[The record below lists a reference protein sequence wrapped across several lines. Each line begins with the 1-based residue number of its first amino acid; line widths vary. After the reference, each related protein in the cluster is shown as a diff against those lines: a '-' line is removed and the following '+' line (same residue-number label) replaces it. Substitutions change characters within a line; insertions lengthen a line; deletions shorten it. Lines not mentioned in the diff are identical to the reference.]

1 MEKLNEWKQYL
12 EQHRKLTKRFLHLTE
27 RQENLLNKEKI
38 DECLNLFDKK
48 KQVMD
53 EITELQKTIA
63 GYKEQYAHL
72 VEEPLLS
79 EIRELQ
85 SSSQENMETAM
96 NKIENLEQ
104 EFNKRKLNIGEELK
118 RVKQDKQTVN
128 TYFSSKNK
136 SKGEGVFF
144 DKKS

>member
-27 RQENLLNKEKI
+27 RQEKLLNRDKV
-38 DECLNLFDKK
+38 DECLSLFDKK
-48 KQVMD
+48 KEVMD
-53 EITELQKTIA
+53 EITKLQKTIA

-79 EIRELQ
+79 EIRGLQ
-85 SSSQENMETAM
+85 SSGQENVETALQ
-96 NKIENLEQ
+96 KIEGLEE

-136 SKGEGVFF
+136 SRGEGFFF